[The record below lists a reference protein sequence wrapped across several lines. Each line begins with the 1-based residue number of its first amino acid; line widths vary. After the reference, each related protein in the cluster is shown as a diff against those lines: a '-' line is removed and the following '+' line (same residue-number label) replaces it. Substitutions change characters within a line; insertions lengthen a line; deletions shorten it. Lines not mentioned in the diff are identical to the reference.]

1 MIKYITA
8 RSRRARKLRP
18 EVLSLSLNAEGQN
31 AKSLDLKDP
40 PSEVF
45 GGRRQISVSLVKIEA
60 GQESGSRIMKGSPV
74 SIINR
79 RHFAC
84 FAKKRGEGRI
94 DYGGLTFLKG
104 SEGGGVF
111 LNVERRRIF
120 LTSREEKRKGRA
132 RQYEKQLGK
141 GYFFLLFSRCNRGKN
156 NVGISLSG
164 TLLAFEKCVHRL
176 KVLIAQEMSPSPTM
190 PYSVLTVQTF

>member
-1 MIKYITA
+1 M
-8 RSRRARKLRP
+8 
-18 EVLSLSLNAEGQN
+18 
-31 AKSLDLKDP
+31 
-40 PSEVF
+40 
-45 GGRRQISVSLVKIEA
+45 
-60 GQESGSRIMKGSPV
+60 
-74 SIINR
+74 
-79 RHFAC
+79 
-84 FAKKRGEGRI
+84 
-94 DYGGLTFLKG
+94 KG

-120 LTSREEKRKGRA
+120 LTSREEMRKGRA

-156 NVGISLSG
+156 NVGLSLSG

-190 PYSVLTVQTF
+190 PYSVLTVQTFQDRISPSCICRPRFQIYEFPFTKIYPMGNQCMCACVKVTYARPHPNEGASVLLAALWHAQT